1 MRLYHA
7 NDTFDYS
14 KSVFFGKTILKL
26 IYYTTIR
33 FPFQITIDILYII
46 YLSII
51 GQVLHHDFEGKLFT
65 VLSYDFVRG

>member
-33 FPFQITIDILYII
+33 LITIDILYII

-65 VLSYDFVRG
+65 VLLSYDFVRG